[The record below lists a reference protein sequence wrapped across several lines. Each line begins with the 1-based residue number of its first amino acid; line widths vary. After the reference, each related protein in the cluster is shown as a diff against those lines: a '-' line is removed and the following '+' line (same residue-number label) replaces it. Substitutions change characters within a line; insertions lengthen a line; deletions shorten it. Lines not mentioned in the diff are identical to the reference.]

1 MTNIISHLNTQENNI
16 ERLEKNILS
25 LQKTYLPITEELEI
39 LGLLQE
45 FPLGQ
50 FLINNR
56 GLNGYW
62 TDYLIS
68 KCHENITHKLEY
80 FLLNSCPGILA
91 TRERFNIF
99 QEEIKKHIKAEDNV
113 ASIPSGL
120 MSDFLTL
127 EKSIKDKL
135 NMYAVDLDK
144 NSLQAIKQ
152 QSTNTNVNLIH
163 QDAWDLNFNNFFD
176 LIASNGLNIYEKDH
190 EKLISLY
197 QKFYDAL
204 KKDGILIISFLTSP
218 PSIDSKSPWKNY
230 NDEHLRI
237 QRAIFEDILSVMW
250 ANYQTE
256 DSMREKMESIGFEV
270 LNVIYDS
277 QGMFPTI
284 TLKKL

>member
-1 MTNIISHLNTQENNI
+1 M
-16 ERLEKNILS
+16 
-25 LQKTYLPITEELEI
+25 EI
-39 LGLLQE
+39 LELLQE

-62 TDYLIS
+62 TDYLIF
-68 KCHENITHKLEY
+68 KGYKKKITHKLEY

-99 QEEIKKHIKAEDNV
+99 QEEIKKHIKTENNV

-127 EKSIKDKL
+127 ENNIKNKL

-144 NSLQAIKQ
+144 NSLKAIKE
-152 QSTNTNVNLIH
+152 QSINTNVNLIH
-163 QDAWDLNFNNFFD
+163 QDAWNLNFNNFFD

-197 QKFYDAL
+197 QKFYGAL
-204 KKDGILIISFLTSP
+204 KNGGVLITSFLTLP

-250 ANYQTE
+250 ANYETE